1 MIRIDLPAVWLDHL
15 DCEPGEHRWITLPG
29 EQPPGVLVEALAKC
43 DPICRRPECR
53 GVTEH
58 ACDRCVDGRPLV
70 ELVALC
76 PTCEGDGWFMGHDIS
91 VHPDARVDADVEQVD
106 CLDCDAYGYVSAGV
120 WVADTPDPI
129 GRPLPILPDYRGAH
143 IAMWCNHAVFVEDR
157 MWPIDLPSPADRVG
171 EWAVRLRRVR

>member
-29 EQPPGVLVEALAKC
+29 EQTPDVLVEALAKC

-58 ACDRCVDGRPLV
+58 ACDRCVDGHPLV
-70 ELVALC
+70 
-76 PTCEGDGWFMGHDIS
+76 
-91 VHPDARVDADVEQVD
+91 DVTAA
-106 CLDCDAYGYVSAGV
+106 CDCDNGTVWTYRSHGPFYATDCPDCTNGQIPLGV
-120 WVADTPDPI
+120 WVADMPDPI

-157 MWPIDLPSPADRVG
+157 MWPIDLPSPANRVG